1 MNIIIFLGGFLVGM
15 IISLVVVE
23 YQTRRDIASL
33 IKALRE
39 QSEFID
45 SFSQSAKDVCDMNGE
60 LIKTCEQILN
70 LLP

>member
-15 IISLVVVE
+15 IISLIVVE

-33 IKALRE
+33 IKALQE

-45 SFSQSAKDVCDMNGE
+45 SFSQSAKDVCNMNKE
-60 LIKTCEQILN
+60 LIETCKQIIN